1 MGDKKQAIYAF
12 RGGESRLFDA
22 LQIQLADFNV
32 QTTNLDKNYRSCP
45 EIIKFNNRVF
55 SLDNLQAFLQRR
67 LEDST
72 ENKRHDI
79 HFSETDFEAIAN
91 TFAHAHQSPGKDLKG
106 GVVRVTYLE
115 GRVKQE
121 RASEVRQKL
130 IPLIK
135 DLCGRFALKDIA
147 ILTRGNQE
155 LEEITQWLLQEGI
168 YASSERSSDIK
179 NNPLIGELMSL
190 LAFLYSPVDNNAFAQ
205 FCLGELMPKATGI
218 GSQVLRD
225 FLFECAQRSKKTN

>member
-1 MGDKKQAIYAF
+1 MRINCRA
-12 RGGESRLFDA
+12 
-22 LQIQLADFNV
+22 
-32 QTTNLDKNYRSCP
+32 
-45 EIIKFNNRVF
+45 
-55 SLDNLQAFLQRR
+55 
-67 LEDST
+67 
-72 ENKRHDI
+72 
-79 HFSETDFEAIAN
+79 
-91 TFAHAHQSPGKDLKG
+91 KDLTG

-121 RASEVRQKL
+121 RADEVRQKL

-135 DLCGRFALKDIA
+135 DLRGRFALKDIA

-155 LEEITQWLLQEGI
+155 VEEITQWLLQEGI

-205 FCLGELMPKATGI
+205 FCLGELMPQATGI
-218 GSQVLRD
+218 EPQALRD
-225 FLFECAQRSKKTN
+225 FLFDCARRSKANKRNVFL